1 MNRRKFLGLSLA
13 SVAGTL
19 AAKMSGRRVQDSS
32 MIPTRDAPTKPLG
45 VKPQGIVHPNTYKE
59 LAKSGQSHGLT
70 SSCEVTHTRSSI
82 DIKYVNSEFRQV
94 LHDTSVTAMRLL
106 R

>member
-1 MNRRKFLGLSLA
+1 
-13 SVAGTL
+13 
-19 AAKMSGRRVQDSS
+19 

-82 DIKYVNSEFRQV
+82 DIKYVSSEFRQV
-94 LHDTSVTAMRLL
+94 LHDTSVTADEAAEVMKKLAKAGIDFPNGPPNIHFKN
-106 R
+106 